1 VVLSDEELATPA
13 PDGAWLLH
21 GVRESAEIRPRPWS
35 ELLSAA
41 LVDALQEWNDEG
53 GRLFHY
59 AEPDRDAED
68 GEKKEDAFRARAKE
82 LAAWTQRELGA
93 EYEVLFV
100 TVGGTWQRAEPPWS
114 TAC

>member
-1 VVLSDEELATPA
+1 MA
-13 PDGAWLLH
+13 PSRG
-21 GVRESAEIRPRPWS
+21 PRVGRDTRAS
-35 ELLSAA
+35 LERAA
-41 LVDALQEWNDEG
+41 LSGPRDALQEWNDEG
-53 GRLFHY
+53 GRLFHH

-68 GEKKEDAFRARAKE
+68 GEKKEDAFRARAEE

-100 TVGGTWQRAEPPWS
+100 TAGGTWQRAEPPGS